1 LPRDSIEVQN
11 GERGSRGARRC
22 SHRRWRR
29 MEAAGIEKGDV
40 GGVLQLDSSVGCS
53 KDRFGWLGLAAL
65 GRTRGLDPWP

>member
-1 LPRDSIEVQN
+1 
-11 GERGSRGARRC
+11 
-22 SHRRWRR
+22 